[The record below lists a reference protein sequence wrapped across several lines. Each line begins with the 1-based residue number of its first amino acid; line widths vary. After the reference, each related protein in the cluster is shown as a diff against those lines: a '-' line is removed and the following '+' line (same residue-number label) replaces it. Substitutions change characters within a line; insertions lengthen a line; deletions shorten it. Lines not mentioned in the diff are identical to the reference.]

1 MSNYDADCTQ
11 AADWARSQLAK
22 PGLLIL
28 DTETTGLHGDAEIV
42 QIAIISASGQVLLD
56 ALVRP
61 TRPIPRDAERIH
73 HISNEQV
80 ADAPTFADL
89 APQLRELLAGEDV
102 VIYNA
107 AYDTR
112 LMEQSAAACGMAYEL
127 PIFGGEYHCAME
139 MYAQWVGD
147 WSDYWGNYRYQRLP
161 GGDHSALGDARACLA
176 VLQRMAALKGERD

>member
-1 MSNYDADCTQ
+1 MSEDNTDRAQ
-11 AADWARSQLAK
+11 AMKWARAQLAK

-28 DTETTGLHGDAEIV
+28 DTETTGLHDTAEIV
-42 QIAIISASGQVLLD
+42 QIAIITASEQVLLD
-56 ALVRP
+56 TLVRP

-73 HISNEQV
+73 HISNSRVES
-80 ADAPTFADL
+80 APTFADL
-89 APQLRELLAGEDV
+89 MPRLRELLSGKDV

-107 AYDTR
+107 VYDTR
-112 LMEQSAAACGMAYEL
+112 LMEQSAAACGLSYEV
-127 PIFGGEYHCAME
+127 PIFSGEYACAME

-176 VLQRMAALKGERD
+176 VLRRMAVHE